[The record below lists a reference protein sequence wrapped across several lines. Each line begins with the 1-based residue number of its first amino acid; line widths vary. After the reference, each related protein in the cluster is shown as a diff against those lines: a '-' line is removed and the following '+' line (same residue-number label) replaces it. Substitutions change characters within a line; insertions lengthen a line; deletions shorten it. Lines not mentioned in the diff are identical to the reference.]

1 MTFHASSRLS
11 AIFLWLAGCC
21 CVASAQEP
29 GVTGDKVLIGRVTPR
44 SSAVF
49 GGIARLRA
57 SSADAYFAAVNA
69 SGGVHGRKIVVVDR
83 DDGYTPAQA
92 GTELRKLAQQER
104 IFALLGAWG
113 SPTLPVAVQQAE
125 ALRIPLVGAMSLGD
139 DGRNGFKRYVFPVRT
154 SPSNEAHA
162 SVQHQVTLG
171 LQRLAVLHSTEAFG
185 PDGGKAY
192 VEALRRS
199 GIQPI
204 AVVSYSMK
212 DDPAQVAQ
220 RLHAAQPQVV
230 FISTLPTPFS
240 QVLKAY
246 RQMQGTAKIVGFS
259 VLSVDQF
266 RAELGE
272 LASGMV
278 MTQVTPPN
286 NKTIIPLVAE
296 FRDALAEYA
305 PAGTAVTEHGLDA
318 FLEAKVLVEG
328 LKRAGRE
335 LSREKLVKALESLNN
350 ADFGGV
356 NVRYSGNDRTGSTYV
371 NLLLIGS
378 GGRLVH

>member
-1 MTFHASSRLS
+1 MTFHASLRLS
-11 AIFLWLAGCC
+11 AFVLWLAGCC
-21 CVASAQEP
+21 CVASAQET

-44 SSAVF
+44 SNAVF
-49 GGIARLRA
+49 GDIARLRA
-57 SSADAYFAAVNA
+57 VSADAWFAAVNA
-69 SGGVHGRKIVVVDR
+69 SGGVHGRKIVVIDR

-92 GTELRKLAQQER
+92 GTELRKLIQQER
-104 IFALLGAWG
+104 VFALLGAWG
-113 SPTLPVAVQQAE
+113 SPTLPVVVQEAE
-125 ALRIPLVGAMSLGD
+125 TLKIPLVGAMSMGD

-199 GIQPI
+199 GIQPV
-204 AVVSYSMK
+204 AVVSYSIK
-212 DDPAQVAQ
+212 DSPAQVAQ
-220 RLHAAQPQVV
+220 RLHAAQPQAI
-230 FISTLPTPFS
+230 FISTLPKPFS

-246 RQMQGTAKIVGFS
+246 RKMQGTAKIVGFS

-266 RAELGE
+266 RTELGE

-278 MTQVTPPN
+278 MTQVTPPH
-286 NKTIIPLVAE
+286 NKSIIPLVAE
-296 FRDALAEYA
+296 YRGALAKYA

-328 LKRAGRE
+328 LKRAGRD
-335 LSREKLVKALESLNN
+335 LSREKLVRALESLNN